1 MGSGAAVP
9 EDPWMRGAYRSEE
22 ADTPMDTGSGG
33 QVVSNKYFPQRE
45 FLKFETQVKPE
56 PVIKKLKEFN
66 TIVPE
71 HLRLLDS
78 VLEQLPSLTSSSS
91 PDPGLVSSLL
101 TVLKWPDLQSF
112 PGLDILRASLL
123 NPAYNPLL
131 MEKSA
136 LDEIFSLC
144 LRHLDNS
151 SPPNCQML
159 SLRYWSFLLITKNK
173 ECSFDISDNK
183 LIVLGFYVIYSTVR
197 RGKLS

>member
-1 MGSGAAVP
+1 MGSGAAAP

-33 QVVSNKYFPQRE
+33 QGVVSNKYFPQRE

-71 HLRLLDS
+71 NLRLEDS

-91 PDPGLVSSLL
+91 ADPGLVSSLL

-159 SLRYWSFLLITKNK
+159 SLRYWYLLFLWDFFIKNVTY
-173 ECSFDISDNK
+173 F
-183 LIVLGFYVIYSTVR
+183 LGFYVIYSTVR
-197 RGKLS
+197 REKVS

>member
-1 MGSGAAVP
+1 MGNRGALP

-22 ADTPMDTGSGG
+22 ADTPMDTGAPG
-33 QVVSNKYFPQRE
+33 VISNKYFPQKE

-71 HLRLLDS
+71 NLRLEDS
-78 VLEQLPSLTSSSS
+78 VIEKLPSLASGSS
-91 PDPGLVSSLL
+91 PDPALVSSLL

-123 NPAYNPLL
+123 NPVYQPLL
-131 MEKSA
+131 IEKSS

-144 LRHLDNS
+144 LRHLDKS

-159 SLRYWSFLLITKNK
+159 SLRYRSKS
-173 ECSFDISDNK
+173 C
-183 LIVLGFYVIYSTVR
+183 YP
-197 RGKLS
+197 